1 MAGDRL
7 VHIVDADPERCQ
19 LLKRLLYAA
28 GLTAIFYDT
37 AHAFLEAAPK
47 LRAGC
52 LLVDLATPGVDAS
65 ALQTQLK
72 RLGISLPVIAT
83 IPKSDVTT
91 AVETMKAGA
100 VDFIEGPLDDQRL
113 LAAIEAALVDPQTE
127 RTGGGPVQAARWR
140 LAVLS
145 NRERQ
150 VLDEIVAGQPNKVIA
165 HKLAISMR
173 TVEVHRARIL
183 KRLGVRSIAE
193 AISLSALATVASPAG
208 SDERIS

>member
-1 MAGDRL
+1 MASERL
-7 VHIVDADPERCQ
+7 VHIVEADADRCQ
-19 LLKRLLYAA
+19 VLKRLLHSA
-28 GLTAIFYDT
+28 GLTAVVYET
-37 AHAFLEAAPK
+37 VHAFLEAAPK
-47 LRAGC
+47 LRSGC
-52 LLVDLATPGVDAS
+52 LLMDLTTPGVDGS
-65 ALQTQLK
+65 TLQAQLK
-72 RLGISLPVIAT
+72 GLGIGLPVIAT
-83 IPKSDVTT
+83 IPKADVTI

-100 VDFIEGPLDDQRL
+100 VDFIEGPLNDQRL

-127 RTGGGPVQAARWR
+127 RTAGGPVQAARWR

-150 VLDEIVAGQPNKVIA
+150 VLDEIVAGRPNKVIA

>member
-1 MAGDRL
+1 MASDRL

-19 LLKRLLYAA
+19 VLKRLLYAA
-28 GLTAIFYDT
+28 GLTAIVYET
-37 AHAFLEAAPK
+37 AHAFLEAAPA
-47 LRAGC
+47 LRTGC
-52 LLVDLATPGVDAS
+52 LLVDLATPGVDRS

-72 RLGISLPVIAT
+72 GLGVSLPVIAT
-83 IPKSDVTT
+83 TLKGDVTT

-100 VDFIEGPLDDQRL
+100 VDVIEGPADDQRL
-113 LAAIEAALVDPQTE
+113 LAAIKAALVDPRGE
-127 RTGGGPVQAARWR
+127 PAAGGPAQAARR

-150 VLDEIVAGQPNKVIA
+150 VLDEIAAGQANKVIA

-173 TVEVHRARIL
+173 TVEVHRAHIL

-193 AISLSALATVASPAG
+193 AIRFSALATVVSPEG
-208 SDERIS
+208 HDEGMS

>member
-1 MAGDRL
+1 
-7 VHIVDADPERCQ
+7 
-19 LLKRLLYAA
+19 
-28 GLTAIFYDT
+28 
-37 AHAFLEAAPK
+37 

-100 VDFIEGPLDDQRL
+100 VDFIEGPADDRRL

-127 RTGGGPVQAARWR
+127 RTAGGLVQAARQR

>member
-52 LLVDLATPGVDAS
+52 LLVDLAAPGVNAA
-65 ALQTQLK
+65 ALQTQLR
-72 RLGISLPVIAT
+72 RLRIDLPVIAT
-83 IPKSDVTT
+83 IPKANVTT

-127 RTGGGPVQAARWR
+127 RTAGGLVQAARQR

>member
-1 MAGDRL
+1 
-7 VHIVDADPERCQ
+7 
-19 LLKRLLYAA
+19 
-28 GLTAIFYDT
+28 
-37 AHAFLEAAPK
+37 
-47 LRAGC
+47 
-52 LLVDLATPGVDAS
+52 
-65 ALQTQLK
+65 
-72 RLGISLPVIAT
+72 
-83 IPKSDVTT
+83 VTT

-113 LAAIEAALVDPQTE
+113 LAAIEAALIDPQTE
-127 RTGGGPVQAARWR
+127 RTAGGPVQAARQR

-193 AISLSALATVASPAG
+193 AISLSARATVAPPEG
-208 SDERIS
+208 TEERMS